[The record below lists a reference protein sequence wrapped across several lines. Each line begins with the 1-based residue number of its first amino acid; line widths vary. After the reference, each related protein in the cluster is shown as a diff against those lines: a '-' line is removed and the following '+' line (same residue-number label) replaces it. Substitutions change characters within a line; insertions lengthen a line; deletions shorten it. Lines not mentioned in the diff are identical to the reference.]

1 VGVVRVLR
9 AERSDRKEDEVEGM
23 EAPGTMVS
31 FWMVAT
37 RPRWEDEV
45 RRVPR
50 ADLSSW
56 EAGGC

>member
-1 VGVVRVLR
+1 LLR
-9 AERSDRKEDEVEGM
+9 EERSDRKEDEVDGI
-23 EAPGTMVS
+23 EAPGTMLS

-56 EAGGC
+56 EAGDS